1 MPDEPSKAEE
11 LFCAVEGLW
20 HFLELD
26 LLQVNNLNILLGD
39 HDDESI
45 GYDENPSQQHPQMT
59 SEVVTTQG
67 LYRKNLGGPKRSSRR
82 KKQTLS
88 RAAYHVADGNNNF
101 QIAIMRQGR
110 VT

>member
-45 GYDENPSQQHPQMT
+45 GYDEKPSQQHPQMT
-59 SEVVTTQG
+59 GEVVTTQG
-67 LYRKNLGGPKRSSRR
+67 LYRKNL
-82 KKQTLS
+82 
-88 RAAYHVADGNNNF
+88 VA
-101 QIAIMRQGR
+101 
-110 VT
+110 